1 MGATDTLTPR
11 QRGAVIALATAPT
24 VEAAAAAAGVSRKTV
39 YRWMD
44 SPAFVAAVEAA
55 QADVLTAAQRKLG
68 AALGAATAAILA
80 IMADDSNPAHVR
92 LRAAEMVID
101 SLLKLKQVGEFERRL
116 SELEAANG
124 NAE

>member
-44 SPAFVAAVEAA
+44 SPAFVAAVAAA
-55 QADVLTAAQRKLG
+55 QADVLTAAQRKFG
-68 AALGAATAAILA
+68 VALSAATGVILS
-80 IMADDSNPAHVR
+80 IMQDADNPAHVR

>member
-1 MGATDTLTPR
+1 MSANRTLTSK
-11 QRGAVIALATAPT
+11 QRAAVAALVSTPNAS
-24 VEAAAAAAGVSRKTV
+24 AAAEAAGVARSTLYK
-39 YRWMD
+39 WMD
-44 SPAFVAAVEAA
+44 SPAFVAAIDAA

-68 AALGAATAAILA
+68 AALGAATGVILR

-101 SLLKLKQVGEFERRL
+101 SLLKLKQTGEFERRL